1 MSFGFNVGFVGTASP
16 QHPERVRIAVA
27 TQFTCGPVLAPINPL
42 DICFWWLFVS
52 FSQRE
57 YIQPN
62 FDFQFKTVL
71 NGFHHNNSPQVIGR
85 ATFESGQ
92 AYRQGMQAIEVE
104 FVEQGAR

>member
-27 TQFTCGPVLAPINPL
+27 TQFTCGPVLAPINRL

-57 YIQPN
+57 YISRISISSSKLCLT
-62 FDFQFKTVL
+62 DFITTIRLK
-71 NGFHHNNSPQVIGR
+71 S
-85 ATFESGQ
+85 
-92 AYRQGMQAIEVE
+92 
-104 FVEQGAR
+104 